1 MPFVNRPLRALAMCV
16 LATLPCF
23 SQEAAPIDYAA
34 VRLQKIVTAVRIT
47 ESITLDGRLDEPAWN
62 LAIPATGFMQYQP
75 FHGQPSGERSE
86 VRFIYDDDN
95 LYVGFI
101 CFDSQADKMVVNDVK
116 EDFNFNG
123 TDGIGVLIDSLH
135 DRRSGFLFGTNPVG
149 AKRDSQITNDGQF
162 GDDWDSV
169 WDVKVSRNNEG
180 WIAEYMIPFKTLR
193 FSESPTQEWGL
204 NMNRRILRLNEES
217 MWSPYLIRF
226 RMSRIS
232 SGGTLK
238 GIENIRQGL
247 NLRIKPFVTA
257 GFTQTANRSPQSPQW
272 SGDYD
277 GGVDLKYSIT
287 QSLTFDG
294 TYRTDFAQV
303 EVDQQQVN
311 LTRFNLFFPE
321 KRDFFLE
328 NAGTFAFGAGGNAG
342 NLVPFFS
349 RSIGLGRD
357 GTPIPIVGGARA
369 SGQLSRYD
377 IGVLT
382 MKTERQGA
390 TPSSNYVVG
399 RVKRN
404 LMTSSWIGALVTSRN
419 SGASGGHNR
428 VYGADAR
435 FQLDRLD
442 VDAYILKSNTP
453 GRASENKAKRLVTA
467 WRDDEVTATAG
478 YNSVEANFNPEV
490 GFVRRGNMTEYS
502 GTFAYNPLL
511 RSNATIR
518 NLRFDTGASHIA
530 GASSGEIETRTQSAG
545 AGILFQN
552 SGSIGVEVEQTF
564 DRLKRS
570 ERILGVAIP
579 AGDYSY
585 RSYSANAT
593 SDQRRRIGGNGNFTW
608 GEFWDGTRKSF
619 GGGLTI
625 RPNYRLNVAL
635 NYSHNRVALES
646 GRATTDL
653 AGARMVYGF
662 SPRAFFN
669 AFVQYNAANNRLS
682 SNIRFNW
689 LHRPLS
695 DLYLV
700 YNETRDTGNGT
711 LVERAFII
719 KFTNLFNF

>member
-1 MPFVNRPLRALAMCV
+1 MLAVIQPLLALAIGV
-16 LATLPCF
+16 LASLPSF
-23 SQEAAPIDYAA
+23 AQEPAPIDYAA
-34 VRLQKIVTAVRIT
+34 IRLQKVVAAVRVT
-47 ESITLDGRLDEPAWN
+47 ESITLDGRLDEPAWK
-62 LAIPATGFMQYQP
+62 LAIPATDFMQYQP

-95 LYVGFI
+95 LYIGFI

-135 DRRSGFLFGTNPVG
+135 DRRSGFLFGTNPAG
-149 AKRDSQITNDGQF
+149 AKRDSQVTNDNQF

-169 WDVKVSRNNEG
+169 WDVKVSRNDEG

-193 FSESPTQEWGL
+193 FSDSPSQEWGL

-217 MWSPYLIRF
+217 MWSPYPIRF

-232 SGGTLK
+232 TGGTLK

-257 GFTQTANRSPQSPQW
+257 EFTQTARRSTQW

-287 QSLTFDG
+287 PSLTFDG

-349 RSIGLGRD
+349 RRIGLSAD
-357 GTPIPIVGGARA
+357 GTPIPIIGGARA
-369 SGQLSRYD
+369 SGQLNRYD

-390 TPSSNYVVG
+390 TPSSNYAVG
-399 RVKRN
+399 RIKRN
-404 LMTSSWIGALVTSRN
+404 LMTSSWVGALITSRN
-419 SGASGGHNR
+419 STTRGDHNR

-435 FQLDRLD
+435 FQLDKLD
-442 VDAYILKSNTP
+442 FDAYILKSDTP
-453 GRASENKAKRLVTA
+453 GRGGKNQAKRFVTA
-467 WRDDEVTATAG
+467 WRDDEVTASAG
-478 YNSVEANFNPEV
+478 YNSVEANFNPEL

-502 GTFAYNPLL
+502 GSFAYNPLL

-518 NLRFDTGASHIA
+518 NLRFDAGVNYVA

-545 AGILFQN
+545 TGILFQN
-552 SGSIGVEVEQTF
+552 SGSIGFEVEETF

-570 ERILGVAIP
+570 ERILGINIP

-585 RSYSANAT
+585 RSYSASAT
-593 SDQRRRIGGNGNFTW
+593 SDQRRRIGGNGNVTW
-608 GEFWDGTRKSF
+608 GEFWNGTRKSF
-619 GGGLTI
+619 GGGLTV
-625 RPNYRLNVAL
+625 RPNYRLNIAM
-635 NYSHNRVALES
+635 NYSHNRVALGS

-653 AGARMVYGF
+653 LGTRLVYGF

-689 LHRPLS
+689 LHHPLS
-695 DLYLV
+695 DLYFV
-700 YNETRDTGNGT
+700 YNDTRDTHNGT